1 VYEIVGYRSL
11 KGEPAMLKRMLV
23 LIILAAIVSFNGG
36 CTGKGKVEKGE
47 ETTQGDY
54 TVADE
59 GEPVDGGW
67 IFRRLE
73 GEPNTL
79 NPIYV
84 SSTYD
89 MQVSSLLFDGTIDI
103 TIDLQPVV
111 NKAACDSF
119 TISDDKRVYTYYLN
133 SQAKWHDG
141 YPVTAGDYK
150 FYYDVVM
157 DPNNRAITQRS
168 SMLEIESVE
177 TPGDYILKVT
187 MKKAIATGIWKSS
200 IGALPKHYFD
210 AEREEVEAKGE
221 TYEIRNSKFNR
232 NPIGNGPCRFVSWDS
247 GASLVLER
255 WEDYHGVKPH
265 IQRWIHKIITDDNV
279 ALNALK
285 AGEID
290 EMEGQPEQFIN
301 MTDGADFTERAIK
314 RNVDTWNSGHVG
326 WNMDGSNPFFT
337 DIRVRKALTIAV
349 DIDAILENVYYGL
362 RKPAMGIFHYNHWCY
377 DPDIERLPYDPQLAR
392 EMLEEAGWTDTNNDG
407 IREMDG
413 VDFRFEFVC
422 HQSESSVEIATILR
436 NYWEKIGVIADIRP
450 LEWATLLQRVQS
462 HDFEAELSGWGAGVD
477 PDFSYNLWHSS
488 QYATGRNYGGYNNPA
503 VDSLFEAGRVE
514 FDREKRAEIY
524 REVSRIIYED
534 QPYIFL
540 TFRSWLY
547 FQSKRLKGVEICPRG
562 PYLFS
567 PGMNNWWIPEE
578 HQTYGKRVS

>member
-1 VYEIVGYRSL
+1 MCKNILTLLLLITTVAFLGSCSR
-11 KGEPAMLKRMLV
+11 KG
-23 LIILAAIVSFNGG
+23 S
-36 CTGKGKVEKGE
+36 VEKGE
-47 ETTQGDY
+47 G
-54 TVADE
+54 TVEEEFIASEE
-59 GEPVDGGW
+59 GEPVEGGW

-89 MQVSSLLFDGTIDI
+89 MQVGTLLFDGLINI
-103 TIDLQPVV
+103 TIDLQPII
-111 NKAACDSF
+111 NEAACDSY
-119 TISDDKRVYTYYLN
+119 TVSDDHLVYTYYLN
-133 SQAKWHDG
+133 SEAKWHDG
-141 YPVTAGDYK
+141 LPVTAEDYK

-157 DPNNRAITQRS
+157 DPNNRAITLRA
-168 SMLEIESVE
+168 SMLDIESVE
-177 TPGDYILKVT
+177 IPSEYVLKVT

-210 AEREEVEAKGE
+210 AEREEVEATGE
-221 TYEIRNSKFNR
+221 KYEIRNSKFNR
-232 NPIGNGPCRFVSWDS
+232 NPIGNGPCKFVSWDS
-247 GASLVLER
+247 GVSVILER
-255 WEDYHGVKPH
+255 WEDYHGDKPY

-290 EMEGQPEQFIN
+290 EMEGQPEQYVN
-301 MTDGADFTERAIK
+301 MTDGPDFTERAIK

-337 DIRVRKALTIAV
+337 DIRVRKAMAMAV

-362 RKPAMGIFHYNHWCY
+362 RKPAVGIFHYNHWCY
-377 DPDIERLPYDPQLAR
+377 DPNVKLLPYDPEGARQL
-392 EMLEEAGWTDTNNDG
+392 LEEAGWVDTNNDG
-407 IREMDG
+407 IREKDG
-413 VDFRFEFVC
+413 VDFKFEFVS

-436 NYWEKIGVIADIRP
+436 NYWEKIGVIAEIRP

-488 QYATGRNYGGYNNPA
+488 QYATGRNYGGYNNSK

-514 FDREKRAEIY
+514 FDKEKRAEIY
-524 REVSRIIYED
+524 RTASRIIYED

-562 PYLFS
+562 PYLFT
-567 PGMNNWWIPEE
+567 PGMNGWWIPEE
-578 HQTYGKRVS
+578 YQTHGKRAS

>member
-1 VYEIVGYRSL
+1 MCKNILTLLLLITTVAFLGSCSR
-11 KGEPAMLKRMLV
+11 KG
-23 LIILAAIVSFNGG
+23 S
-36 CTGKGKVEKGE
+36 VEKGE
-47 ETTQGDY
+47 G
-54 TVADE
+54 TVEEEFIASEE
-59 GEPVDGGW
+59 GEPVEGGW

-89 MQVSSLLFDGTIDI
+89 MQVGTLLFDGLINI
-103 TIDLQPVV
+103 TIDLQPII
-111 NKAACDSF
+111 NEAACDF
-119 TISDDKRVYTYYLN
+119 FNDTATTEIYTYYLN
-133 SQAKWHDG
+133 SEAKWHDG
-141 YPVTAGDYK
+141 LPVTAEDYK

-157 DPNNRAITQRS
+157 DPNNRAITLRA
-168 SMLEIESVE
+168 SMLDIESVE
-177 TPGDYILKVT
+177 IPSEYVLKVT

-210 AEREEVEAKGE
+210 AEREEVEATGE
-221 TYEIRNSKFNR
+221 KYEIRNSKFNR
-232 NPIGNGPCRFVSWDS
+232 NPIGNGPCKFVSWDS
-247 GASLVLER
+247 GVSVILER
-255 WEDYHGVKPH
+255 WEDYHGDKPY

-290 EMEGQPEQFIN
+290 EMEGQPEQYVN
-301 MTDGADFTERAIK
+301 MTDGPDFTERAIK

-337 DIRVRKALTIAV
+337 DIRVRKAMAMAV

-362 RKPAMGIFHYNHWCY
+362 RKPAVGIFHYNHWCY
-377 DPDIERLPYDPQLAR
+377 DPNVKLLPYDPEGARQL
-392 EMLEEAGWTDTNNDG
+392 LEEAGWVDTNNDG
-407 IREMDG
+407 IREKDG
-413 VDFRFEFVC
+413 VDFKFEFVS

-436 NYWEKIGVIADIRP
+436 NYWEKIGVIAEIRP

-488 QYATGRNYGGYNNPA
+488 QYATGRNYGGYNNSK

-514 FDREKRAEIY
+514 FDKEKRAEIY
-524 REVSRIIYED
+524 RTASRIIYED

-562 PYLFS
+562 PYLFT
-567 PGMNNWWIPEE
+567 PGMNGWWIPEE
-578 HQTYGKRVS
+578 YQTHGKRAS

>member
-1 VYEIVGYRSL
+1 MWKNILTLLLLITTVAFLGSCSR
-11 KGEPAMLKRMLV
+11 KG
-23 LIILAAIVSFNGG
+23 S
-36 CTGKGKVEKGE
+36 VEKGE
-47 ETTQGDY
+47 G
-54 TVADE
+54 TVEEEFIASEE
-59 GEPVDGGW
+59 GEPVEGGW

-89 MQVSSLLFDGTIDI
+89 MQVGTLLFDGLINI
-103 TIDLQPVV
+103 TIDLQPII
-111 NKAACDSF
+111 NEAACDSY
-119 TISDDKRVYTYYLN
+119 TVSDDHLVYTYYLN
-133 SQAKWHDG
+133 SEAKWHDG
-141 YPVTAGDYK
+141 HPVTAEDYK

-157 DPNNRAITQRS
+157 DPNNRAITLRA
-168 SMLEIESVE
+168 SMLDIESVE
-177 TPGDYILKVT
+177 IPSEYVLKVT

-210 AEREEVEAKGE
+210 AEREEVEATGE
-221 TYEIRNSKFNR
+221 KYEIRNSKFNR
-232 NPIGNGPCRFVSWDS
+232 NPIGNGPCKFVSWDS
-247 GASLVLER
+247 GVSVILDR
-255 WEDYHGVKPH
+255 WEDYHGDKPY

-290 EMEGQPEQFIN
+290 EMEGQPEQYVN
-301 MTDGADFTERAIK
+301 MTDGPDFTERAIK

-326 WNMDGSNPFFT
+326 WNMDGSNPFFM
-337 DIRVRKALTIAV
+337 DIRVRRALTMAV

-362 RKPAMGIFHYNHWCY
+362 RKPAVGIFHYNHWCY
-377 DPDIERLPYDPQLAR
+377 DPDVKRLPYDPEGARQL
-392 EMLEEAGWTDTNNDG
+392 LEEAGWIDTNNDG
-407 IREMDG
+407 IREKDG
-413 VDFRFEFVC
+413 VDFKFEFVS

-436 NYWEKIGVIADIRP
+436 NYWEKIGVIAEIRP

-488 QYATGRNYGGYNNPA
+488 QYATGRNYGGYNNPK

-514 FDREKRAEIY
+514 FDKEKRAEIY
-524 REVSRIIYED
+524 RTASRIIYED

-562 PYLFS
+562 PYLFT
-567 PGMNNWWIPEE
+567 PGMNGWWIPEE
-578 HQTYGKRVS
+578 YQTHGKRAS